1 MASKYKKNAY
11 GEFQRNEQPH
21 GMNNVRFKS
30 IKIPHWSSINDKI
43 TKPVTKR
50 VLI

>member
-1 MASKYKKNAY
+1 MHMVNFKEMN
-11 GEFQRNEQPH
+11 NPI